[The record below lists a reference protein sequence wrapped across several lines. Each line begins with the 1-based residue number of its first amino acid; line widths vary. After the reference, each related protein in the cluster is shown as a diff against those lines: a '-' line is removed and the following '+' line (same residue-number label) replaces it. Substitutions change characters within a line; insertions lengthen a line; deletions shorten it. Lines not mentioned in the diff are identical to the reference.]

1 MDLAFAA
8 EQYAQAQSVAAAVA
22 QYYANAAN
30 AAAMNAINAAAE
42 QGHQVQVIS
51 KRFSNVL
58 YDIFGNKTTR
68 SYFWAVTNPVIFGK
82 KTTRSTQSYFIYF
95 WDVTKSYYF
104 RQYYLAVIFL

>member
-58 YDIFGNKTTR
+58 YDF
-68 SYFWAVTNPVIFGK
+68 SLV
-82 KTTRSTQSYFIYF
+82 
-95 WDVTKSYYF
+95 
-104 RQYYLAVIFL
+104 